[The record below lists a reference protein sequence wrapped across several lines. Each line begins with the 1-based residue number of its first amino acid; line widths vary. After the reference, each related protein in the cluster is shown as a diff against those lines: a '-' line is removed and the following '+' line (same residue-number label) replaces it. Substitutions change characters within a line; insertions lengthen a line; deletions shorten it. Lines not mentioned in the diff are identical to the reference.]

1 MCPNHSPWIDQL
13 QDIDYPALGQNT
25 KTDIV
30 VIGGGIAGV
39 STAYQI
45 LTQTDLCV
53 SLVEAKKIA
62 RGATGHNAGQV
73 VLYFE
78 KPFREITEQ
87 YGLEMAID
95 GQKSLFRGFEI
106 LEDIAQKIGMGD
118 QLEICE

>member
-1 MCPNHSPWIDQL
+1 MCPNHSPWIEQL
-13 QDIDYPALGQNT
+13 QDIDYPPLNQNT

-30 VIGGGIAGV
+30 VIGAGIAGV

-45 LTQTDLCV
+45 LTQTDLYV

-62 RGATGHNAGQV
+62 RGASGHNAGQV

-87 YGLEMAID
+87 YGLEMAVD

-106 LEDIAQKIGMGD
+106 LEDIAQKIGM
-118 QLEICE
+118 